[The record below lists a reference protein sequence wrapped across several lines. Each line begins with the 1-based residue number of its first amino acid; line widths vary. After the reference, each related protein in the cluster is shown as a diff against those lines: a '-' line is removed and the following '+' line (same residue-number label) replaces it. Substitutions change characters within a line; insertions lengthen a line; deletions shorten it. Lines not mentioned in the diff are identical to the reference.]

1 MFSALRQGSVIYIL
15 EKGEN
20 PTLKV
25 GQIVSIT
32 QPNYSNNFLMN
43 GSTIDIN
50 AKVGDQNMD
59 FKNVPSS
66 QSTATYNNVIIAETK
81 ELMSNEVDNM
91 LQSSKSIVDSVT
103 YHNNVIASCENIL
116 KELNPRF
123 AKEKERDEDITNLK
137 DKMGRYDLNKCLMFI
152 LFLDIG
158 HLLFIF
164 VILIN

>member
-50 AKVGDQNMD
+50 VKVGDQNMD

-137 DKMGRYDLNKCLMFI
+137 NKMGGIESKMDQI
-152 LFLDIG
+152 LT
-158 HLLFIF
+158 LLSKEKTK
-164 VILIN
+164 

>member
-1 MFSALRQGSVIYIL
+1 MFSALRQGSVVYIL

-20 PTLKV
+20 PVLKV
-25 GQIVSIT
+25 GQVVSIT

-50 AKVGDQNMD
+50 VKVNNQNMD

-66 QSTATYNNVIIAETK
+66 QSVANYNNAIITETK

-91 LQSSKSIVDSVT
+91 LQSSRSIVDSVA
-103 YHNNVIASCENIL
+103 YHNNIITSCESIL

-123 AKEKERDEDITNLK
+123 AKEKERDEDINNLK
-137 DKMGRYDLNKCLMFI
+137 DKMGGIESKMDKILGLLQKDGNK
-152 LFLDIG
+152 
-158 HLLFIF
+158 
-164 VILIN
+164 

>member
-1 MFSALRQGSVIYIL
+1 MFSALRQGSVVYIL

-20 PTLKV
+20 PVLKV
-25 GQIVSIT
+25 GQVVSIT

-50 AKVGDQNMD
+50 VKVNDQNMD

-66 QSTATYNNVIIAETK
+66 QSVANYNNVIITETK

-91 LQSSKSIVDSVT
+91 LQSSRSIVDSVT
-103 YHNNVIASCENIL
+103 YHNNIITSCENIL

-123 AKEKERDEDITNLK
+123 AKEKERDEDINNLK
-137 DKMGRYDLNKCLMFI
+137 DKMGGIESKMDKILVLLQKDGNK
-152 LFLDIG
+152 
-158 HLLFIF
+158 
-164 VILIN
+164 

>member
-25 GQIVSIT
+25 GQVVSIT

-50 AKVGDQNMD
+50 VKVGDQNMD

-137 DKMGRYDLNKCLMFI
+137 DKMGGIESKMDQMQMKNT
-152 LFLDIG
+152 
-158 HLLFIF
+158 
-164 VILIN
+164 